1 MSKGLLFC
9 ALLTLLGF
17 GLAKV
22 PFIAASGV
30 SPLVFA
36 LLLGIIVGNL
46 PLKKTLDAAQ
56 PGLAFA
62 TRWLLRGGIVLFGLS
77 LTFTQVLDL
86 GPKVLLLDALV
97 ITSILITGYMIGTR
111 LLGMDRETT
120 LLTCAGSAIC
130 GAAAVLATE
139 STIRSRPAAASMAV
153 ATVVLFGSLAML
165 LYPMMYPWLGMNE
178 GLFGVYIG
186 ATIHE
191 VAQVV
196 AAGDAVGPTALA
208 NAIIVKL
215 VRVMLLVPFLLIVGQ
230 WWLRHNVATHDVTTH
245 NATANASASAGQV
258 AEKGKL
264 VIPWFALGFIVMVS
278 VNSLEVIPAGLH
290 DGLVLVGQ
298 LSLTMAMA
306 ALGLNTR
313 MEKLKALGVKPFLL
327 ALILFMLL
335 IIGGGTASWV
345 LMG

>member
-1 MSKGLLFC
+1 MWQGLVLC
-9 ALLTLLGF
+9 ALLTLAGQVISRLPGISET
-17 GLAKV
+17 G
-22 PFIAASGV
+22 I

-46 PLKKTLDAAQ
+46 PLGRTLESSHK
-56 PGLAFA
+56 GLAFA

-77 LTFTQVLDL
+77 LTFAQVVGL

-97 ITSILITGYMIGTR
+97 ITAVLVSGYQIGTR
-111 LLGMDRETT
+111 VLGMDRETT
-120 LLTCAGSAIC
+120 LLTSAGSAIC

-165 LYPMMYPWLGMNE
+165 TYPLLYPWLGMEE

-196 AAGDAVGPTALA
+196 AAGDAVGPDALA
-208 NAIIVKL
+208 NAVIVKL

-230 WWLRHNVATHDVTTH
+230 WWLRQPREADAATPDGQ
-245 NATANASASAGQV
+245 AGGQV
-258 AEKGKL
+258 EKAKL
-264 VIPWFALGFIVMVS
+264 VIPWFALGFIVMVG
-278 VNSLEVIPAGLH
+278 VNSVISLPAPLH
-290 DGLVLVGQ
+290 AALVLGGQ
-298 LSLTMAMA
+298 IALTMAMA
-306 ALGLNTR
+306 ALGINTR
-313 MEKLKALGVKPFLL
+313 ISRLKALGIKPFLL
-327 ALILFMLL
+327 ALILFVLL
-335 IIGGGTASWV
+335 VVGGGLASAV

>member
-1 MSKGLLFC
+1 MWQGLVLC
-9 ALLTLLGF
+9 ALLTLAGQVISRLPGISET
-17 GLAKV
+17 G
-22 PFIAASGV
+22 I

-46 PLKKTLDAAQ
+46 PLGRTLESSHK
-56 PGLAFA
+56 GLAFA

-77 LTFTQVLDL
+77 LTFAQVVGL

-97 ITSILITGYMIGTR
+97 ITAVLVSGYQIGTR
-111 LLGMDRETT
+111 VLGMDRETT
-120 LLTCAGSAIC
+120 LLTSAGSAIC

-165 LYPMMYPWLGMNE
+165 TYPLLYPWLGMEE

-196 AAGDAVGPTALA
+196 AAGDAVGPDALA
-208 NAIIVKL
+208 NAVIVKL

-230 WWLRHNVATHDVTTH
+230 WWLRQPSEADAATLDGQ
-245 NATANASASAGQV
+245 AGGQV
-258 AEKGKL
+258 EKAKL
-264 VIPWFALGFIVMVS
+264 VIPWFALGFIVMVG
-278 VNSLEVIPAGLH
+278 VNSVISLPAPLH
-290 DGLVLVGQ
+290 AALVLGGQ
-298 LSLTMAMA
+298 IALTMAMA
-306 ALGLNTR
+306 ALGINTR
-313 MEKLKALGVKPFLL
+313 ISRLKALGIKPFLL
-327 ALILFMLL
+327 ALILFVLL
-335 IIGGGTASWV
+335 VVGGGLASAV